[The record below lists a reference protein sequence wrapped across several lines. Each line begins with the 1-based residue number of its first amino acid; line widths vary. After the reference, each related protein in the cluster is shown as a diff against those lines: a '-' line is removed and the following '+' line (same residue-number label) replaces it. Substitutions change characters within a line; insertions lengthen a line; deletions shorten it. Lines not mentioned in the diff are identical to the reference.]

1 MKKHSLE
8 AKDLLNNAEMFE
20 IKAGGDFQHRINGI
34 DGSGGGCGICTTC
47 LGCTN
52 NCTACTSRMLDV
64 IIP

>member
-20 IKAGGDFQHRINGI
+20 IKAGGDFQYRI

-52 NCTACTSRMLDV
+52 SCTACTSRMLDV